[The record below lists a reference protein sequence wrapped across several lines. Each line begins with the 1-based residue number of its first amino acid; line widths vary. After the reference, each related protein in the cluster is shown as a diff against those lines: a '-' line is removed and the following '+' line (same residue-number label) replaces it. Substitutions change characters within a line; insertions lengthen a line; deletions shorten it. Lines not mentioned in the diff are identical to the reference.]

1 LSKSFYPK
9 LALSNIIKNKK
20 VYFPYIL
27 TCIFNVMMFYMMS
40 AIKNNSN
47 MSKINGAENLKF
59 LLEIALFVAV
69 IFSVIFLFY
78 TNSFLI
84 KRRKKEI
91 GLYNILGMEKRHI
104 GKMML
109 YETLMIGVVSLSAGL
124 ALGILFSK
132 LMFLFLLKLI
142 DFDVVLGFDVP
153 ISSVIFTLILFG
165 AIFVVTLL
173 YNLVKIRFS
182 KPIELLHGGEVGEK
196 EPKTKIILT
205 ILGLGCIG
213 WGYWFALTVQSPLTA
228 MSLFFIAVILVVVGT
243 YALFTAGSIAVL
255 KLLRKNKK
263 FYYQT
268 KHFTSVSGMLYRM
281 KQNAVG
287 LANICILSTMV
298 LIICSSTLALYAG
311 MKDSIKQ
318 EYPND
323 IGLDIETGFDDA
335 TDEIN
340 AAVNNA
346 IKQNGVETKNYT
358 AFHYISIPCQ
368 FENGKFKFLDKGV
381 TLYNAK
387 NMKACTVMSLDEF
400 NRLNGTNYTLKD
412 NEVIVYSK
420 KKIAFSEFTIENANE
435 SKTFNVKESIDKVSS
450 IQSGSYENIVESYT
464 IIVNDMNTLKSIDS
478 SILSDAQ
485 SEFPIH
491 YAIQFDVNLDKD
503 KCIAF
508 SDHIFDNMNIDS
520 VTSLSADNIY
530 EATEIY
536 YGMYGGFLFIGLFL
550 GILFL
555 MATVLIIYYKQISE
569 GYEDK
574 TRFEIMQNVGMSHL
588 EVKKTISSQV
598 LIVFFLPLI
607 VTGIHIAVSFRIIN
621 KMLMLLGLANTGLFI
636 TCTIGAMLA
645 FCVVY
650 GIVFIITAKS
660 YYKIVSDT
668 KNE

>member
-1 LSKSFYPK
+1 
-9 LALSNIIKNKK
+9 
-20 VYFPYIL
+20 
-27 TCIFNVMMFYMMS
+27 M
-40 AIKNNSN
+40 
-47 MSKINGAENLKF
+47 
-59 LLEIALFVAV
+59 FVAV

-387 NMKACTVMSLDEF
+387 NMKACTLMSLDEF
-400 NRLNGTNYTLKD
+400 NRLNGTDYTLKD

-420 KKIAFSEFTIENANE
+420 KKIAFSEFIIENAND
-435 SKTFNVKESIDKVSS
+435 SKTFNIKETINKVSS
-450 IQSGSYENIVESYT
+450 IQSGSYENIFDNYT

-478 SILSDAQ
+478 SILSDEQ

-491 YAIQFDVNLDKD
+491 YAIKFDVNLDKA
-503 KCIAF
+503 KCIEF
-508 SDHIFDNMNIDS
+508 SNHIFDDMNIDGF
-520 VTSLSADNIY
+520 TSASADNIY
-530 EATEIY
+530 EAREVY

-574 TRFEIMQNVGMSHL
+574 ARFEIMQNVGMSHS
-588 EVKKTISSQV
+588 EVKKTIRSQV
-598 LIVFFLPLI
+598 IIVFFLPII
-607 VTGIHIAVSFRIIN
+607 VTGIHIAVSFRIIK
-621 KMLMLLGLANTGLFI
+621 KMLMLLGLKNTGLFI
-636 TCTIGAMLA
+636 ACTIGAMLA

-650 GIVFIITAKS
+650 GVVFIITAKS
-660 YYKIVSDT
+660 YYKIVSASQ
-668 KNE
+668 NA

>member
-1 LSKSFYPK
+1 
-9 LALSNIIKNKK
+9 
-20 VYFPYIL
+20 
-27 TCIFNVMMFYMMS
+27 MMS

-47 MSKINGAENLKF
+47 MSKIEGAENLKF
-59 LLEIALFVAV
+59 LLSVALFVAV

-104 GKMML
+104 GKVML
-109 YETLMIGVVSLSAGL
+109 YETLMIGVVSLSMGL

-142 DFDVVLGFDVP
+142 NFDVVLGFDIP
-153 ISSVIFTLILFG
+153 IQSVILTLILFG
-165 AIFVVTLL
+165 AIFIVTLL
-173 YNLVKIRFS
+173 YNLVKIQFS

-205 ILGLGCIG
+205 IFGLGCIG
-213 WGYWFALTVQSPLTA
+213 WGYWFALTVQSPLAA
-228 MSLFFIAVILVVVGT
+228 MSMFFVAVILVVAGT

-255 KLLRKNKK
+255 KMLRKNKN
-263 FYYQT
+263 FYYKT

-298 LIICSSTLALYAG
+298 LIMFSSTLALYAG

-318 EYPND
+318 EYSND
-323 IGLDIETGFDDA
+323 INLTIETGIDDA
-335 TDEIN
+335 TAEIN
-340 AAVNNA
+340 TVVSNS
-346 IKQNGVETKNYT
+346 IKQEGIEAKNYT
-358 AFHYISIPCQ
+358 AFHYLSLPCNLD
-368 FENGKFKFLDKGV
+368 NGRFKFLDKPISMIS
-381 TLYNAK
+381 AK
-387 NMKACTVMSLDEF
+387 EMKACTIMSLDEF
-400 NRLNGTNYTLKD
+400 NKLNGTVYTLKD
-412 NEVIVYSK
+412 NEVIMYFK
-420 KKIAFSEFTIENANE
+420 KKIAFNEFTIENTNE
-435 SKTFNVKESIDKVSS
+435 SKTFQIKEKINKVSS
-450 IQSGSYENIVESYT
+450 IQSGSYENVVDSYT
-464 IIVNDMNTLKSIDS
+464 VIVNDMDTLKSIYS
-478 SILSDAQ
+478 MTLANTQ
-485 SEFPIH
+485 TKLPIY
-491 YAIQFDVNLDKD
+491 YAIQYDVNLDKD
-503 KCIAF
+503 KCEAY
-508 SDHIFDNMNIDS
+508 SNRIFENIDIDS
-520 VTSLSADNIY
+520 VTSASADNVY
-530 EATEIY
+530 EAREIY

-550 GILFL
+550 GVLFL

-574 TRFEIMQNVGMSHL
+574 TRFEIMQNVGMSHS

-607 VTGIHIAVSFRIIN
+607 ATGIHIAVSFRIIQ

-636 TCTIGAMLA
+636 ACTIGSMLA

-660 YYKIVSDT
+660 YYKIVSSAQ
-668 KNE
+668 K